1 MDHLL
6 GFGFDMPH
14 VATSAT
20 DIRTIILAHRFRN
33 SRSGLRGALST
44 GLKNA
49 DARRLHCRTELLMSI
64 ARKVER

>member
-20 DIRTIILAHRFRN
+20 DIRTIILVHRFRN
-33 SRSGLRGALST
+33 SRSRLPGARST

-49 DARRLHCRTELLMSI
+49 EAPPPHCRTELLMSI